1 MSRDD
6 IVPHQS
12 SYLKEA
18 VLTGLDEIRIALKEV
33 EELKRKGID
42 ARVEILDDENGLGIC
57 ATLRSFR
64 ELQEFITQR
73 YSRMLTEGVN
83 SAIPLDDFERLVA
96 ETRTHLL
103 EDTHRIRGRIQIE

>member
-12 SYLKEA
+12 SYLREA
-18 VLTGLDEIRIALKEV
+18 ELTGLDEIRVALKEI
-33 EELKRKGID
+33 EELRLKGID
-42 ARVEILDDENGLGIC
+42 ARVEILDDKDGSGPYV
-57 ATLRSFR
+57 TLKSFR

-103 EDTHRIRGRIQIE
+103 EDTQRIRGRMLIK

>member
-18 VLTGLDEIRIALKEV
+18 VLTGLDEIRVALKEV
-33 EELKRKGID
+33 EKLRQNGID
-42 ARVEILDDENGLGIC
+42 ARVEILDYDDNSSPRV
-57 ATLRSFR
+57 TLRSFR

-73 YSRMLTEGVN
+73 YSRMLTDGIT
-83 SAIPLDDFERLVA
+83 SAIPLDDFEQLVS
-96 ETRTHLL
+96 ETRIRLL
-103 EDTHRIRGRIQIE
+103 DDTQRIRGCVRIG

>member
-12 SYLKEA
+12 SSLKEA
-18 VLTGLDEIRIALKEV
+18 ELTGLDEIRVALKEV
-33 EELKRKGID
+33 EELKRKGLD
-42 ARVEILDDENGLGIC
+42 ARIEILDDEDGSGLC

-83 SAIPLDDFERLVA
+83 TAIPLDDFERLVT
-96 ETRTHLL
+96 ETRIRLL
-103 EDTHRIRGRIQIE
+103 DDTEKIRGCVRIG